1 VVLPLGRSAGQSHGR
16 SSRALTGGP
25 NPGSGTAGG
34 DHLRYPDTLAKRRVG
49 IAIRIGYGDT
59 PIHRYS
65 SIHLRYSYLGS
76 REVSVAVS
84 SSMRI
89 SDGEAGGRAVREARR
104 GGGPTSPASAPSTP
118 PSSVGRSAVED
129 LPRRNLRRHRRRRP
143 PSGAS
148 LGKEE
153 SAWEGR
159 GIDGKQRCGMVPSV
173 WSGDKVG
180 PPSFFFSFF
189 PSRLESW
196 KIRRITK

>member
-1 VVLPLGRSAGQSHGR
+1 
-16 SSRALTGGP
+16 
-25 NPGSGTAGG
+25 
-34 DHLRYPDTLAKRRVG
+34 
-49 IAIRIGYGDT
+49 
-59 PIHRYS
+59 
-65 SIHLRYSYLGS
+65 
-76 REVSVAVS
+76 
-84 SSMRI
+84 MRI

-159 GIDGKQRCGMVPSV
+159 GIGGKQRCGMVPSV

-180 PPSFFFSFF
+180 PPSFFLLFSEKIGGNLPLLGWIGPLCCVAFDTLNTIMHISNNNYTILYLLAISAYPCF
-189 PSRLESW
+189 WKVSYQHIGIDVSVSR
-196 KIRRITK
+196 IGAT